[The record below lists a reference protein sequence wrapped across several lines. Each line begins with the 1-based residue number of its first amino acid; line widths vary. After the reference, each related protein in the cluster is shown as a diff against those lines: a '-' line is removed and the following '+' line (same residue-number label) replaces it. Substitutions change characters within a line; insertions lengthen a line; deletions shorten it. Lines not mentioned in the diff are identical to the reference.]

1 LPHLSTR
8 SFIGLFVMGIGSLK
22 FVDHGWAE
30 LAGGQGVY
38 LYSSKMASRLD
49 LINFSNLKFY
59 IFVYFLALV
68 MVVFLVIYLG
78 SLN

>member
-1 LPHLSTR
+1 MGVLS
-8 SFIGLFVMGIGSLK
+8 MGMGALR

-30 LAGGQGVY
+30 LAGGQGIY

-59 IFVYFLALV
+59 IFIYFFALV
-68 MVVFLVIYLG
+68 IVVLLVIYLD

>member
-1 LPHLSTR
+1 MGVFS
-8 SFIGLFVMGIGSLK
+8 IGIGALR

-30 LAGGQGVY
+30 LVGGQGLY

-59 IFVYFLALV
+59 IFIYFFALV
-68 MVVFLVIYLG
+68 MVVLLVIYLD

>member
-1 LPHLSTR
+1 
-8 SFIGLFVMGIGSLK
+8 MGMFTAGMGALK

-30 LAGGQGVY
+30 LVGGQGIY

-59 IFVYFLALV
+59 IFIYFFALV
-68 MVVFLVIYLG
+68 ILVLLII
-78 SLN
+78 